1 MYFYKKEKISFM
13 LVREKT
19 PDKILVKT
27 DTLKMEISEDKNQK
41 EVKAEYANSKD
52 IFEFAGGGFFTCLL
66 TLFSS
71 WNELKREMIIVIS
84 LIGIVFMGYTF
95 WNLIKML

>member
-27 DTLKMEISEDKNQK
+27 DTLKMAISEDKNQK
-41 EVKAEYANSKD
+41 ELKAEYANSKD

-71 WNELKREMIIVIS
+71 WNELKKRNDNSNFSYRHRIY
-84 LIGIVFMGYTF
+84 GIYLLEFD
-95 WNLIKML
+95 

>member
-27 DTLKMEISEDKNQK
+27 DTLKMAISEDKNQK
-41 EVKAEYANSKD
+41 ELKAEYANSKD
-52 IFEFAGGGFFTCLL
+52 IFEFAGGGFLL
-66 TLFSS
+66 
-71 WNELKREMIIVIS
+71 V
-84 LIGIVFMGYTF
+84 Y
-95 WNLIKML
+95 